1 MRKEM
6 DLTLVNLIDPESE
19 TIKQYGIL
27 NEEHGEIPH
36 PAAYVIDQ
44 KGKIRFVQIDENY
57 KMRPSNETLL
67 GELRAIRDSEE
78 G

>member
-6 DLTLVNLIDPESE
+6 DLTLVNLIDSDSE

-27 NEEHGEIPH
+27 NKGHGALPH

-44 KGKIRFVQIDENY
+44 MGKIRFVRIDENY
-57 KMRPSNETLL
+57 RMRPSNETLL
-67 GELRAIRDSEE
+67 GELRAIRESEE